1 MNNNCCSYRFV
12 KIIACLFAM
21 LSVSYAWRQPHFLRT
36 FATGPIRGTTHI
48 YSKKKSLS
56 PKPEPEPKP
65 IPLPLILLDVDG
77 VINGKCNKWDKSTVR
92 SCLVDGRQI
101 TYSTAVVDQI
111 NEWSRSKLAE
121 VQWSAIRGSST
132 HKELAENLKLDHF
145 DAKPNSHRYGE
156 KWNPFLA
163 SIWENRR
170 VIWIDDQIWAH
181 FDEGFCKERHTNT
194 RTMYASMQ
202 NLVFNSSSILLIAPD
217 QYEGLVQE
225 DLALVDSFLK
235 KQVTVSDIAKA
246 NEKAIGNDF
255 CIDR

>member
-1 MNNNCCSYRFV
+1 MNNSCRFISR
-12 KIIACLFAM
+12 IIALLFAM

-36 FATGPIRGTTHI
+36 FATGPIRGTTRI
-48 YSKKKSLS
+48 SCNKKHSS
-56 PKPEPEPKP
+56 SEPEPE
-65 IPLPLILLDVDG
+65 PLPLILLDVDG

-121 VQWSAIRGSST
+121 VQWSTMYGRST

-145 DAKPNSHRYGE
+145 DANLVSRYHPKDRFFTRAIYSGT
-156 KWNPFLA
+156 NR
-163 SIWENRR
+163 RR
-170 VIWIDDQIWAH
+170 VIWIDDQIWTH
-181 FDEGFCKERHTNT
+181 FSFDEMEQYWDKPT
-194 RTMYASMQ
+194 RTMDANMQ

-246 NEKAIGNDF
+246 NEKAIGNDL
-255 CIDR
+255 CISR

>member
-1 MNNNCCSYRFV
+1 MNNSCRFISR
-12 KIIACLFAM
+12 IIALLFAM

-36 FATGPIRGTTHI
+36 FATGPIRGTTRI
-48 YSKKKSLS
+48 SCNKKHSS
-56 PKPEPEPKP
+56 SEPEPE
-65 IPLPLILLDVDG
+65 PLPLILLDVDG

-121 VQWSAIRGSST
+121 VQWSTMYGSST

-145 DAKPNSHRYGE
+145 DAKSDSYHDE
-156 KWNPFLA
+156 KCYLFSDETFN
-163 SIWENRR
+163 NRR
-170 VIWIDDQIWAH
+170 VIWIDDQIWTH
-181 FDEGFCKERHTNT
+181 FDEMETYRRGPANP
-194 RTMYASMQ
+194 RTMFSDMKK
-202 NLVFNSSSILLIAPD
+202 LVFNSISILLIAPD

-255 CIDR
+255 CIYK